1 MTMKNLPFIIGI
13 ILALWLGFSVGQCT
27 GSRSSP
33 IEGDVAVYRDTIV
46 DTITYRQP
54 VPVDSV
60 VLRYVTVKLPQV
72 DTILTKGEDIIKVDS
87 VYVEVP
93 IQQKEYQDSAY
104 HAWVSG
110 FNVNLDSISVFPKT
124 ITVTHRIREPPKRW
138 GLGIQLG
145 VTYYGN
151 NRKFDP
157 YIGFGISYN
166 FLTW

>member
-1 MTMKNLPFIIGI
+1 MKNLLLIIGI
-13 ILALWLGFSVGQCT
+13 ALVSLLSFGLGQCT

-33 IEGDVAVYRDTIV
+33 IEGDGTVDHDTIV

-110 FNVNLDSISVFPKT
+110 FNVNLDSISIFPKT
-124 ITVTHRIREPPKRW
+124 VTVTHRIREPPNRW

-145 VTYYGN
+145 VGYYGD
-151 NRKFDP
+151 NRKFAP
-157 YIGFGISYN
+157 YIGVGVSYN
-166 FLTW
+166 ILTW

>member
-1 MTMKNLPFIIGI
+1 MKNLPFIIGI

-60 VLRYVTVKLPQV
+60 VLCYVTVKLPQV

-93 IQQKEYQDSAY
+93 IQQK
-104 HAWVSG
+104 
-110 FNVNLDSISVFPKT
+110 
-124 ITVTHRIREPPKRW
+124 
-138 GLGIQLG
+138 
-145 VTYYGN
+145 
-151 NRKFDP
+151 
-157 YIGFGISYN
+157 
-166 FLTW
+166 